1 LEIPGQAFG
10 YIFLTAM
17 QHPSSQLK
25 IELVDATHWPQFFE
39 YLEDQLQDNGL
50 TESGYF
56 QPIAKSDLK
65 LSQDRRTR
73 FSDAARVPV
82 GDPGW
87 RRFWIATD
95 GTDIFGH
102 VDLRAH
108 FESYARHRCILGI
121 GVHRAIRRSGL
132 GRRLLQHAID
142 FAASVQYIEWLDLQ
156 VLSVNSA
163 AIALYASSD
172 FVKTGEH
179 MDLHRFDGL
188 SFASTSMSHQ
198 IHRASNV

>member
-1 LEIPGQAFG
+1 
-10 YIFLTAM
+10 
-17 QHPSSQLK
+17 LK
-25 IELVDATHWPQFFE
+25 IELVDAARWPQFFE
-39 YLEDQLQDNGL
+39 YLESHLQDNGL
-50 TESGYF
+50 PEVGYF

-65 LSQDRRTR
+65 LSKDRRTK
-73 FSDAARVPV
+73 FSDAASVPV

-87 RRFWIATD
+87 RRFWISTD

-121 GVHRAIRRSGL
+121 GVDRANRRGGV
-132 GRRLLQHAID
+132 GRSLMQHAIG
-142 FAASVQYIEWLDLQ
+142 FAASVPYIEYIDLQ
-156 VLSVNSA
+156 VLSTNSA
-163 AIALYASSD
+163 AIALYAANG

-188 SFASTSMSHQ
+188 SFASTSMSYQ
-198 IHRASNV
+198 IHRAATGAA

>member
-1 LEIPGQAFG
+1 
-10 YIFLTAM
+10 M

-39 YLEDQLQDNGL
+39 YLDDHLQDNGL
-50 TESGYF
+50 PESGYF
-56 QPIAKSDLK
+56 QPIAKSDLT
-65 LSQDRRTR
+65 LSENRKTR
-73 FSDAARVPV
+73 FSDATGVPV

-121 GVHRAIRRSGL
+121 GVHRAIRRNGL
-132 GRRLLQHAID
+132 GHRLVEHAIE
-142 FAASVQYIEWLDLQ
+142 FAASLPYIEWIDLQ

-163 AIALYASSD
+163 AIRLYAASG

-179 MDLHRFDGL
+179 TDLHRFDGL
-188 SFASTSMSHQ
+188 SFASTSMSYQ
-198 IHRASNV
+198 IHRAIKV